1 MINKNDNIYVK
12 KPEIVEK
19 IEYKYT
25 IPENK
30 HYISQDNR
38 PEYKK
43 KQDQSNAQLGY
54 NKYIEDKKIKEGTE
68 KLIGFM
74 NFLDYA
80 GLATGAMELAKKG
93 LTKGIKM
100 AVKGAAKGPAKKS
113 IDNLSKSTITKLTP
127 TEISVI
133 KGGSKYSTPQAAK
146 VEEYVN
152 PDELKRRFIKFIG
165 EVGDE
170 TPVDRSILYNK
181 QMSKLRERGI
191 NTFDIK
197 SADYKKAL
205 DKRESILRKTAPE
218 GRTNIITYRKNEPDA
233 QSFVSKDIYKDKNGE
248 VANIGI
254 TEFKRNGGDFN
265 GAWVENYNKIPGEG
279 KVQERGINSGLKFT
293 KEINNTKGITVGDD
307 LMSPEKTEAMLKHF
321 RGKEKTGE
329 MGEARIY
336 GSDGFEVN
344 RRSVPIYR
352 IFEPSDLKTRT
363 KSTVFDPTILDKDG
377 NMKVDWNNP
386 DIFKIIGLP
395 LIMKGAGDEK

>member
-43 KQDQSNAQLGY
+43 KQDQYNAQIGY

-68 KLIGFM
+68 KLKGFIT
-74 NFLDYA
+74 FVDYA
-80 GLATGAMELAKKG
+80 GMATGATGLAKKG

-100 AVKGAAKGPAKKS
+100 AVKGAAKDAAKKS
-113 IDNLSKSTITKLTP
+113 IDNLNKSAATKLT
-127 TEISVI
+127 TAEMSVI

-146 VEEYVN
+146 AEEYID
-152 PDELKRRFIKFIG
+152 PDELKRRFIKFVGGI
-165 EVGDE
+165 GDE
-170 TPVDRSILYNK
+170 SSIDRSILYNK

-197 SADYKKAL
+197 AADYKKAL
-205 DKRESILRKTAPE
+205 DKRETILRETAPE

-254 TEFKRNGGDFN
+254 TEFKRNGSDFN

-321 RGKEKTGE
+321 KGKEKTGE
-329 MGEARIY
+329 IGKTRIY
-336 GSDGFEVN
+336 DSNGIEVDDKDFP
-344 RRSVPIYR
+344 VYR

-363 KSTVFDPTILDKDG
+363 KSTVFDPAILDKDG

-386 DIFKIIGLP
+386 DIFKIIGIP
-395 LIMKGAGDEK
+395 LIMKGVNNDK

>member
-43 KQDQSNAQLGY
+43 KQDQYNAQIGY

-68 KLIGFM
+68 KLKGFIT
-74 NFLDYA
+74 FVDYA
-80 GLATGAMELAKKG
+80 GMATGATGLAKKG

-100 AVKGAAKGPAKKS
+100 AVKGAAKDAAKKS
-113 IDNLSKSTITKLTP
+113 IDNLNKSAATKLT
-127 TEISVI
+127 TAEMSVI

-146 VEEYVN
+146 AEEYID
-152 PDELKRRFIKFIG
+152 PDELKRRFIKFVGGI
-165 EVGDE
+165 GDE
-170 TPVDRSILYNK
+170 SSIDRSILYNK

-197 SADYKKAL
+197 AADYKKAL
-205 DKRESILRKTAPE
+205 DKRETILRETAPE

-254 TEFKRNGGDFN
+254 TEFKRNGSDFN

-321 RGKEKTGE
+321 KGKEKTGE
-329 MGEARIY
+329 IGKARIY
-336 GSDGFEVN
+336 DSNGIEVEDKDFP
-344 RRSVPIYR
+344 VYR

-363 KSTVFDPTILDKDG
+363 KSTVFDPAILDKDG

-386 DIFKIIGLP
+386 DIFKIIGIP
-395 LIMKGAGDEK
+395 LIMKGVNNDK

>member
-43 KQDQSNAQLGY
+43 KQDQYNAQIGY

-68 KLIGFM
+68 KLKGFIT
-74 NFLDYA
+74 FVDYA
-80 GLATGAMELAKKG
+80 GMATGATGLAKKG

-100 AVKGAAKGPAKKS
+100 AVKGAAKDAAKKS
-113 IDNLSKSTITKLTP
+113 IDNLNKSAATKLT
-127 TEISVI
+127 TAEMSVI

-146 VEEYVN
+146 AEEYID
-152 PDELKRRFIKFIG
+152 PDELKRRFIKFVGGI
-165 EVGDE
+165 GDE
-170 TPVDRSILYNK
+170 SSIDRSILYNK

-197 SADYKKAL
+197 AADYKKAL
-205 DKRESILRKTAPE
+205 DKRETILRETDPE

-254 TEFKRNGGDFN
+254 TEFKRNGSDFN

-307 LMSPEKTEAMLKHF
+307 LMSPEKTEAMFKHF
-321 RGKEKTGE
+321 KGKEKAGE
-329 MGEARIY
+329 IGKARIY
-336 GSDGFEVN
+336 DSNGIEVDDKDFP
-344 RRSVPIYR
+344 VYR

-363 KSTVFDPTILDKDG
+363 KSTVFDPAILDKDG

-386 DIFKIIGLP
+386 DIFKIIGIP
-395 LIMKGAGDEK
+395 LIMKGVNNDK

>member
-43 KQDQSNAQLGY
+43 KQDQYNAQIGY

-68 KLIGFM
+68 KLKGFIT
-74 NFLDYA
+74 FVDYA
-80 GLATGAMELAKKG
+80 GMATGATGLAKKG

-100 AVKGAAKGPAKKS
+100 AVKGAAKDAAKKS
-113 IDNLSKSTITKLTP
+113 IDNLNKSAATKLT
-127 TEISVI
+127 TAEMSVI

-146 VEEYVN
+146 AEEYID
-152 PDELKRRFIKFIG
+152 PDELKRRFIKFVGGI
-165 EVGDE
+165 GDE
-170 TPVDRSILYNK
+170 SSIDRSILYNK

-197 SADYKKAL
+197 AADYKKAL
-205 DKRESILRKTAPE
+205 DKRETILRETAPE

-254 TEFKRNGGDFN
+254 TEFKRNGSDFN

-321 RGKEKTGE
+321 KGKEKTGE
-329 MGEARIY
+329 IGKARIY
-336 GSDGFEVN
+336 DSNGIEVDDKDFP
-344 RRSVPIYR
+344 VYR

-363 KSTVFDPTILDKDG
+363 KSTVFDPAILDKDS

-386 DIFKIIGLP
+386 DIFKIIGIP
-395 LIMKGAGDEK
+395 LIMKGVNNDK

>member
-1 MINKNDNIYVK
+1 MINKLDNTYIK
-12 KPEIVEK
+12 RPEIVEK

-54 NKYIEDKKIKEGTE
+54 NKHIEDKKIKEGTE

-80 GLATGAMELAKKG
+80 GLATGAAGLIGKG
-93 LTKGIKM
+93 ISKGVKMATKGT
-100 AVKGAAKGPAKKS
+100 VKKS
-113 IDNLSKSTITKLTP
+113 IDNLNKSTITKITP
-127 TEISVI
+127 TEMMNI
-133 KGGSKYSTPQAAK
+133 KGGSRYSTPQAAR

-197 SADYKKAL
+197 AADYKKAL
-205 DKRESILRKTAPE
+205 DKRESILRETAPE

-254 TEFKRNGGDFN
+254 TEFKRNGSDFN
-265 GAWVENYNKIPGEG
+265 GAWVENYNKISGEG

-321 RGKEKTGE
+321 KGKEKTGE
-329 MGEARIY
+329 IGKARIY
-336 GSDGFEVN
+336 DSNGIEVDDKDFP
-344 RRSVPIYR
+344 VYR

-377 NMKVDWNNP
+377 NMKIDWNNP

-395 LIMKGAGDEK
+395 LIMKGTGDEK

>member
-19 IEYKYT
+19 IEYKYI

-38 PEYKK
+38 SEYKK
-43 KQDQSNAQLGY
+43 KQDQYNAQHKY

-80 GLATGAMELAKKG
+80 GLATGAAGLTKKG

-100 AVKGAAKGPAKKS
+100 AVKGTAKGPAKKS

-127 TEISVI
+127 TEMSTI

-197 SADYKKAL
+197 AADYKKAL
-205 DKRESILRKTAPE
+205 DKREAILRETAPE

-254 TEFKRNGGDFN
+254 TEFKRNGSDFN

-321 RGKEKTGE
+321 KGKEKTGE
-329 MGEARIY
+329 IGKARIY
-336 GSDGFEVN
+336 DSNGIEVDDKDFP
-344 RRSVPIYR
+344 VYR

-363 KSTVFDPTILDKDG
+363 KSTVFDPAILDKDG

-386 DIFKIIGLP
+386 DIFKIIGIP
-395 LIMKGAGDEK
+395 LIMKGVNNDK

>member
-43 KQDQSNAQLGY
+43 KQDQYNAQIGY

-68 KLIGFM
+68 KLKGFIT
-74 NFLDYA
+74 FVDYA
-80 GLATGAMELAKKG
+80 GMATGATGLAKKG

-100 AVKGAAKGPAKKS
+100 AVKGAAKDAAKKS
-113 IDNLSKSTITKLTP
+113 IDNLNKSAATKLT
-127 TEISVI
+127 TAEMSVI

-146 VEEYVN
+146 AEEYID
-152 PDELKRRFIKFIG
+152 PDELKRRFIKFVGGI
-165 EVGDE
+165 GDE
-170 TPVDRSILYNK
+170 SSIDRSILYNK

-197 SADYKKAL
+197 AADYKKAL
-205 DKRESILRKTAPE
+205 DKRETILRETAPE

-233 QSFVSKDIYKDKNGE
+233 QSFVSKNIYKDKNGE

-254 TEFKRNGGDFN
+254 TEFKRNGSDFN

-321 RGKEKTGE
+321 KGKEKTGE
-329 MGEARIY
+329 IGKARIY
-336 GSDGFEVN
+336 DSNGIEVDDKDFP
-344 RRSVPIYR
+344 VYR

-363 KSTVFDPTILDKDG
+363 KSTVFDPAILDKDG

-386 DIFKIIGLP
+386 DIFKIIGIP
-395 LIMKGAGDEK
+395 LIMKGVNNDK

>member
-43 KQDQSNAQLGY
+43 KQDQYNAQIGY

-68 KLIGFM
+68 KLKGFIT
-74 NFLDYA
+74 FVDYA
-80 GLATGAMELAKKG
+80 GMATGATGLAKKG

-100 AVKGAAKGPAKKS
+100 AVKGAAKDAAKKS
-113 IDNLSKSTITKLTP
+113 IDNLNKSAATKLT
-127 TEISVI
+127 TAEMSVI

-146 VEEYVN
+146 AEEYID
-152 PDELKRRFIKFIG
+152 PDELKRRFIKFVGGI
-165 EVGDE
+165 GDE
-170 TPVDRSILYNK
+170 SSIDRSILYNK

-197 SADYKKAL
+197 AADYKKAL
-205 DKRESILRKTAPE
+205 DKRETILRETAPE

-254 TEFKRNGGDFN
+254 TEFKRNGSDFN

-321 RGKEKTGE
+321 KGKEKTGE
-329 MGEARIY
+329 IGKARIY
-336 GSDGFEVN
+336 DSNGIEVDDKDFP
-344 RRSVPIYR
+344 VYR

-363 KSTVFDPTILDKDG
+363 KSTVFDPAILDKEA
-377 NMKVDWNNP
+377 
-386 DIFKIIGLP
+386 I
-395 LIMKGAGDEK
+395 